1 MQSENGNGDISVV
14 VVDKDQTGIDFG
26 SVKKL
31 KQVKKVRA
39 ACIVA
44 RARSDRQRRLAA
56 TQQSPFAGNST
67 TKVIIPNQPYRGL
80 GYNPF
85 AGVDKPK
92 LSVLIDWLQLDP

>member
-1 MQSENGNGDISVV
+1 MQSENGNEDISVV
-14 VVDKDQTGIDFG
+14 VVDKEQTGIDFV
-26 SVKKL
+26 SVRKL

-44 RARSDRQRRLAA
+44 RAKSERQRRLAA

-67 TKVIIPNQPYRGL
+67 AKVIIPNQPNRGL

-85 AGVDKPK
+85 AGVDKSK
-92 LSVLIDWLQLDP
+92 LSVLIDWLKLDP